1 MQIKSAPA
9 GSGTD
14 FPNKTPPDFQC
25 TDTLLYTFYKKTAAS
40 PFYSGKAAA
49 ACLYRFKLEP
59 DAAHQ
64 EIFLRGRF
72 RFFQLSASKP

>member
-9 GSGTD
+9 GSGAD

-25 TDTLLYTFYKKTAAS
+25 TDTLSYTFYKKTAAS

-49 ACLYRFKLEP
+49 CLIL
-59 DAAHQ
+59 
-64 EIFLRGRF
+64 IFSER
-72 RFFQLSASKP
+72 QLIRLLLSF